1 LASIRKGV
9 PHFIFKYVEKSL
21 PTEIETFYK
30 VFSGNTFCNLML
42 LKKNDLALPEITAKI
57 FKLKC
62 RVWDVGISYYLR
74 TYEEE
79 KTAG

>member
-1 LASIRKGV
+1 
-9 PHFIFKYVEKSL
+9 
-21 PTEIETFYK
+21 
-30 VFSGNTFCNLML
+30 ML